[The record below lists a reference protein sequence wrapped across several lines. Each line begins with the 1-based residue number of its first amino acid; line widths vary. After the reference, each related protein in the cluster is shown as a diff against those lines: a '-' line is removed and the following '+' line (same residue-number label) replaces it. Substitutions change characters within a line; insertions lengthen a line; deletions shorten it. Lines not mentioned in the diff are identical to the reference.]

1 MIAKKRK
8 VTTLYRYTQK
18 LSTHQART
26 VELLLA
32 GPTWYSWQVIAR
44 GVDDSITDEAFFH
57 TLDPLVNVSL
67 P

>member
-18 LSTHQART
+18 LSTHQACT
-26 VELLLA
+26 VKLLLA
-32 GPTWYSWQVIAR
+32 GPTWYSWQVVAR
-44 GVDDSITDEAFFH
+44 GMDGSITDEAFFH
-57 TLDPLVNVSL
+57 TLNPLVNVSL